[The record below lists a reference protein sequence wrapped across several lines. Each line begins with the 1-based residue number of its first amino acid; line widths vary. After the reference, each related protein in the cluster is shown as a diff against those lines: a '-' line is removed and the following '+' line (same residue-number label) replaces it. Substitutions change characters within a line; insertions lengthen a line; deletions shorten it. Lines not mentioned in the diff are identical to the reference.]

1 MTFKVG
7 IIGAGPAGLV
17 SALGLEAYCKTLGAD
32 IEIVLIDKNKSAFDY
47 PGVEYG
53 IQSRACLALRRIGIK
68 EQALAGGSKNKVISF
83 YNSRTNK
90 KQNQE
95 IKTDPDLTVTVVRQE
110 FLAELTNLLQHTIVK
125 RELNVQ
131 SVSATSTKVTV
142 NCENPQFSKE
152 SYDFDLLISADGI
165 GSVTRKEYFKDTN
178 YIHNQGFSSL
188 YMLIEIPDDAPENIK
203 AIANNGESC
212 IVLGKSTTATFFSLG
227 KNRLAVGIGFDDQVK
242 QEIWQSVGADLGK
255 SWTDLDVTTKIKIA
269 EILSSD
275 CSFQDN
281 MLKTAFQWV
290 PDWNSY
296 KIYLWKMRDSDV
308 MQCPYNEH
316 GNIILIGDAAH
327 AIMPTIGMGASLAI
341 EDAEILAHYI
351 ANHLITNQP
360 NLKTTL
366 ANYSIKR
373 VPIWN
378 ELMARARTAAKLN
391 FIGIRHKNRFSVG
404 PQIPIKFL
412 WRAVAKIEEIIG

>member
-1 MTFKVG
+1 
-7 IIGAGPAGLV
+7 
-17 SALGLEAYCKTLGAD
+17 
-32 IEIVLIDKNKSAFDY
+32 
-47 PGVEYG
+47 
-53 IQSRACLALRRIGIK
+53 LALTRIGIK
-68 EQALAGGSKNKVISF
+68 DQALAGGSKNKVISF

-95 IKTDPDLTVTVVRQE
+95 IKTDPDLKVTVVRQE
-110 FLAELTNLLQHTIVK
+110 FLAELTNLLQHTTVK

-142 NCENPQFSKE
+142 NCENTQSTNE
-152 SYDFDLLISADGI
+152 SYEFDLLISADGI
-165 GSVTRKEYFKDTN
+165 QSVTRKEYFKDTN

-188 YMLIEIPDDAPENIK
+188 YMLIEVPDDAPENIK

-212 IVLGKSTTATFFSLG
+212 IVLGKTTTATFFSLG
-227 KNRLAVGIGFDDQVK
+227 KNRLAIGIGFDDQVK
-242 QEIWQSVGADLGK
+242 QEIWQSVGADPDQ

-269 EILSSD
+269 EILLSD

-281 MLKTAFQWV
+281 MLKTAIQWV

-341 EDAEILAHYI
+341 EDAEILAHHI
-351 ANHLITNQP
+351 SNHLITNQP
-360 NLKTTL
+360 DLKTTL
-366 ANYSIKR
+366 SNYSNKR

-391 FIGIRHKNRFSVG
+391 FVGIRHRNRFSVG

-412 WRAVAKIEEIIG
+412 WRLIAKIEEIIS